1 MKVYNRGPNDLEER
15 IEHLKKQKATL
26 QDTIDGYKILIEE
39 QKKEIW
45 ELKQVLSEN
54 EKNKN
59 LLVGYKNVITDL
71 QIKLNKK

>member
-15 IEHLKKQKATL
+15 IEHLKKQKAIL
-26 QDTIDGYKILIEE
+26 QDTIDGYKMLIEE

-45 ELKQVLSEN
+45 QLKQIRAEN

-59 LLVGYKNVITDL
+59 LVEGYKRVIEDLSKNVR
-71 QIKLNKK
+71 

>member
-26 QDTIDGYKILIEE
+26 QDTIDGYKMLIEE

-45 ELKQVLSEN
+45 QLKQIKAEN
-54 EKNKN
+54 EQNKN
-59 LLVGYKNVITDL
+59 LVEGYKGVIEDLSKNVR
-71 QIKLNKK
+71 

>member
-15 IEHLKKQKATL
+15 IEHLKKQKVIL
-26 QDTIDGYKILIEE
+26 QDTIDGYKMLIEE

-45 ELKQVLSEN
+45 QLKQIRAEN

-59 LLVGYKNVITDL
+59 LVEGYKRVIEDLSKNVR
-71 QIKLNKK
+71 

>member
-26 QDTIDGYKILIEE
+26 QGTIDGYKMLIDE

-45 ELKQVLSEN
+45 ELKQVKAEN

-59 LLVGYKNVITDL
+59 LVDGYKKVIEDLSKNVR
-71 QIKLNKK
+71 

>member
-26 QDTIDGYKILIEE
+26 QDTIDGYKILIKE

-45 ELKQVLSEN
+45 QLKQIKAEN
-54 EKNKN
+54 DKNKN
-59 LLVGYKNVITDL
+59 LVEGYKRVIEDLSKNVR
-71 QIKLNKK
+71 

>member
-15 IEHLKKQKATL
+15 IEHLKKQKTTL
-26 QDTIDGYKILIEE
+26 QDTIDGYKMLIEE

-45 ELKQVLSEN
+45 QLKQIRVEN

-59 LLVGYKNVITDL
+59 LVEGYKRVIEDLSKNVR
-71 QIKLNKK
+71 

>member
-26 QDTIDGYKILIEE
+26 QDTIDGYKMLIEE

-45 ELKQVLSEN
+45 QLKQIRAEN

-59 LLVGYKNVITDL
+59 LVEGYKKVIEDLSKNVR
-71 QIKLNKK
+71 

>member
-26 QDTIDGYKILIEE
+26 QDTIDGYKMLIEE

-45 ELKQVLSEN
+45 QLKQIRAEN

-59 LLVGYKNVITDL
+59 LVEVYKKVIEDLSKNVR
-71 QIKLNKK
+71 

>member
-26 QDTIDGYKILIEE
+26 QDTIDGYKMLIEE

-45 ELKQVLSEN
+45 ELNQIKAEN
-54 EKNKN
+54 DKNKN
-59 LLVGYKNVITDL
+59 LVEGYKRVIEDLFKNVR
-71 QIKLNKK
+71 